1 MHNYFKLKCS
11 RARVAHRLQTKCL
24 FKSNKRA
31 LIESSL
37 ETQGQSVGLGEKAR
51 WKFSSTGGRTP
62 GYGLGQ
68 ANTGSWL
75 GTRNALYY
83 CAQSVNSVSWVLFVS
98 SYMTIDSITACLAH
112 APKKCTQSG
121 NFQFDINSP
130 FQNTVYPKTKDA
142 FAKIQAWVLQQV
154 FTLASIMSS

>member
-11 RARVAHRLQTKCL
+11 CARVAHRLQTKCL

-31 LIESSL
+31 LNHPWRPRGSQSGWEKRRDESFQARAEEPL
-37 ETQGQSVGLGEKAR
+37 GMDSVKQILAPD
-51 WKFSSTGGRTP
+51 WA
-62 GYGLGQ
+62 Q
-68 ANTGSWL
+68 Q
-75 GTRNALYY
+75 NALYY

-98 SYMTIDSITACLAH
+98 LYMTIDSITACLAH

-142 FAKIQAWVLQQV
+142 FAKIQAWALQQV
-154 FTLASIMSS
+154 FTLASITSS